1 MLEKKSLILKFIY
14 VFKKKRHYY
23 KSFSFISPQ
32 SVFTN
37 LDVLQNFCIP
47 AHDLRSFDPLL
58 KWTWLLKNWV
68 WPQKNW
74 GQGVNDP

>member
-14 VFKKKRHYY
+14 VLCLKRHYY
-23 KSFSFISPQ
+23 KSFSFITPK

-37 LDVLQNFCIP
+37 LDVLQNYCIP

-58 KWTWLLKNWV
+58 KWTWLFKNLV
-68 WPQKNW
+68 WPKTNR